1 MVDLLSVLQGNAAPP
16 NQGWGSVGQALA
28 GLSGAGREDAYNRG
42 MARAAQLDQLVQTA
56 RFSREKA
63 MEAADRRTQN
73 SSLSGR
79 FVGAG
84 YSQQDADLATA
95 LLRGGHD
102 LKNVMDARLSSQEY
116 GNRGNIV
123 AEALQGNL
131 PAAGAYSMGLAK
143 GPLEMTKVT
152 DGTGYNPYLQ
162 ADQQYYTTPVGQSTI
177 GQRNAAAQASYAS
190 ANNSNASAARTRQA
204 MGIDL
209 GDVLAGGAR
218 PGGKA
223 PSGYRWR
230 QDGGL
235 EAIPG
240 GPADK
245 DVIAGPMKL
254 TEGQGKDIVYY
265 SRGRDSNSLLTK
277 NGNSLLMTAGGQG
290 TRGII
295 DSALQGLPF
304 IGGSGVVNSVV
315 SPERKQ
321 AQQAAAEFLSAI
333 LRKDT
338 GAAITQQE
346 FDIYGPMYL
355 PMPGDDRK
363 TLEQKALAREG
374 ALESIKAGLG
384 NAQSAIPAPRGSSR
398 LQGSTLGDRAPLGS
412 ASPGLP
418 PPPTAAVQAL
428 RANPG
433 LARQF
438 DAKYGAGA
446 SASYLGR

>member
-1 MVDLLSVLQGNAAPP
+1 MDPY
-16 NQGWGSVGQALA
+16 LA
-28 GLSGAGREDAYNRG
+28 GQTLGSLFGAKDRAYSAEMDR
-42 MARAAQLDQLVQTA
+42 QQKL
-56 RFSREKA
+56 
-63 MEAADRRTQN
+63 EAAKAEARYKRAQAVLAEGNVSQRGVMNDPA
-73 SSLSGR
+73 LLGR
-79 FVGAG
+79 FLAG
-84 YSQQDADLATA
+84 DTDARNEYLTAATLANPNVDIKTLGEGLQVLYRQAARDKAVLGDADNPNAELFGVANGPVETTKISDGVA
-95 LLRGGHD
+95 YSPLGS
-102 LKNVMDARLSSQEY
+102 SSQSLNVTPL
-116 GNRGNIV
+116 G
-123 AEALQGNL
+123 EA
-131 PAAGAYSMGLAK
+131 A
-143 GPLEMTKVT
+143 
-152 DGTGYNPYLQ
+152 
-162 ADQQYYTTPVGQSTI
+162 I
-177 GQRNAAAQASYAS
+177 GQRRASAAASYAS
-190 ANNSNASAARTRQA
+190 ADNSRASAARTRQA
-204 MGIDL
+204 MAIDQS
-209 GDVLAGGAR
+209 DVLGGGAAR

-223 PSGYRWR
+223 PSGYRWTP
-230 QDGGL
+230 DGNL
-235 EAIPG
+235 QAIPG

-245 DVIAGPMKL
+245 DTLGGPMKL

-265 SRGRDSNSLLTK
+265 SRGRDSNELLRK
-277 NGNSLLMTAGGQG
+277 NGNSLLMTEGGQG
-290 TRGII
+290 ARGIL
-295 DSALQGLPF
+295 DSALQALPWV
-304 IGGSGVVNSVV
+304 GDSGAVNSAL

-321 AQQAAAEFLSAI
+321 AKQAAAEFLSAI

-374 ALESIKAGLG
+374 ALDSIKAGLG

-398 LQGSTLGDRAPLGS
+398 LQSSTLGDRTTLGA

-418 PPPTAAVQAL
+418 PAAPPAAAVQAL

>member
-1 MVDLLSVLQGNAAPP
+1 MANGYMRAGAALGDALFGNGRAAYNDQLGLEYKHALALEQARQARNARVMGDQNVASRQGLTADLIGRARAGDVDALNQLTAYGLTSNEKVDLGTL
-16 NQGWGSVGQALA
+16 GQSQDFAMRQAVYDRATLGDLA
-28 GLSGAGREDAYNRG
+28 G
-42 MARAAQLDQLVQTA
+42 
-56 RFSREKA
+56 
-63 MEAADRRTQN
+63 
-73 SSLSGR
+73 
-79 FVGAG
+79 
-84 YSQQDADLATA
+84 
-95 LLRGGHD
+95 
-102 LKNVMDARLSSQEY
+102 
-116 GNRGNIV
+116 
-123 AEALQGNL
+123 
-131 PAAGAYSMGLAK
+131 AGAASLGLTTK
-143 GPLEMTKVT
+143 PLEMTKIAGDVA
-152 DGTGYNPYLQ
+152 YNPYAQ
-162 ADQQYYTTPVGQSTI
+162 SDQTVNVTPLGEAAI
-177 GQRNAAAQASYAS
+177 GQRRASAAASYAS
-190 ANNSNASAARTRQA
+190 ADNSRASAARTRQA
-204 MGIDL
+204 MAIDQS
-209 GDVLAGGAR
+209 DVLGGGAAR

-223 PSGYRWR
+223 PSGYRWTP
-230 QDGGL
+230 DGNL
-235 EAIPG
+235 QAIPG

-245 DVIAGPMKL
+245 DTLGGPMKL

-265 SRGRDSNSLLTK
+265 SRGRDSNELLRK
-277 NGNSLLMTAGGQG
+277 NGNSLLMTEGGQG
-290 TRGII
+290 ARGIL
-295 DSALQGLPF
+295 DSALQALPWV
-304 IGGSGVVNSVV
+304 GDSGAVNSAL

-321 AQQAAAEFLSAI
+321 AKQAAAEFLSAI

-374 ALESIKAGLG
+374 ALDSIKAGLG

-398 LQGSTLGDRAPLGS
+398 LQSSTLGDRTMLGA

-418 PPPTAAVQAL
+418 PAAPPAAAVQAL